1 MVVLNRIREEVRRS
15 ASKPRLT
22 TLKGNVATAS
32 PSPLQESIG
41 NELVEQYEEALSR
54 LKEDDRA
61 ILFLKIEMDMAY
73 AEIAELLDKPS
84 VDAARM
90 AAKRA
95 IVRLAGEMEAT
106 DVP

>member
-1 MVVLNRIREEVRRS
+1 
-15 ASKPRLT
+15 
-22 TLKGNVATAS
+22 
-32 PSPLQESIG
+32 
-41 NELVEQYEEALSR
+41 
-54 LKEDDRA
+54 
-61 ILFLKIEMDMAY
+61 MDMAY